1 MRLPWRRN
9 LRYLPHHALARI
21 LSQKMS
27 PRKRVLLSAFA
38 CEPYKGSEPE
48 VGWQWAMQIS
58 RFHDVTV
65 LTRQQYRAP
74 VEKVLQTFPPDR
86 PKPEFIYFDLPVWA
100 HRLGKGSVGLR
111 TYYVLWQKKA
121 HGVISRIHREKPFD
135 VMHHVTIA
143 TFRYPTAIWGHGVP
157 SIWGPIGGIE
167 SSPTQLFPWEH
178 PTSLAVEA
186 LRNLNNWIQS
196 APFAKLPKR
205 AAAST
210 KTLVSTLEMQKALAK
225 FGFASRL
232 TPTIGLETEKLSYQ
246 SHRQSEGPLK
256 LLFVGKL
263 IGLKGIDLALRALK
277 ASGTNA
283 TFTLIGTGNYQATAE
298 RTVKKLGLG
307 ARVAFLGQLPREK
320 VLKIYGEFDALLFPS
335 LHDTGGFS
343 VIEAMF
349 NELPVICL
357 DCAGPAVAVQDGCG
371 VKVSVQQKRQCVI
384 EDLATGI
391 RRYDQD
397 RQLLLAHGRTAR
409 QSILENYDWGKKG
422 DQMNEVYEE
431 IFKQPGLAADI
442 KYREV

>member
-1 MRLPWRRN
+1 
-9 LRYLPHHALARI
+9 
-21 LSQKMS
+21 MS
-27 PRKRVLLSAFA
+27 RRKRVLLSAFA
-38 CEPYKGSEPE
+38 CEPFKGSEPE

-65 LTRQQYRAP
+65 LTRKQYQVP
-74 VEKVLQTFPPDR
+74 VEKVLKAFPADR
-86 PKPEFIYFDLPVWA
+86 PKPEFIYFDLPDWA
-100 HRLGKGSVGLR
+100 QRLGRGSVGLR
-111 TYYVLWQKKA
+111 TYYVFWQKKA
-121 HGVISRIHREKPFD
+121 HGLIGRLHREKPFD
-135 VMHHVTIA
+135 VMHHVTFA
-143 TFRYPTAIWGHGVP
+143 TFRYPTAIWGHGVS

-178 PTSLAVEA
+178 PVSLVVEA
-186 LRNLNNWIQS
+186 VRNLNNWIQS

-210 KTLVSTLEMQKALAK
+210 KTLVSTIEMQRALAK
-225 FGFASRL
+225 FGFESQL
-232 TPTIGLETEKLSYQ
+232 MPTIGLETEKLSHQ

-298 RTVKKLGLG
+298 RTAKSLGLG
-307 ARVAFLGQLPREK
+307 ERVMFLGQLPREK
-320 VLKIYGEFDALLFPS
+320 VLKIYGEFDAMLFPS
-335 LHDTGGFS
+335 LHDTGGFA

-357 DCAGPAVAVQDGCG
+357 DCAGPAVGVREGCG
-371 VKVSVQQKRQCVI
+371 VKVSVQQNRERVI
-384 EDLATGI
+384 EALAAGI

-397 RQLLLAHGRTAR
+397 RQLLLSHGKAAR
-409 QSILENYDWGKKG
+409 QSVLENYDWEKKG
-422 DQMNEVYEE
+422 NQMNEVYEE
-431 IFKQPGLAADI
+431 VLKRTPNQQLISERGDA
-442 KYREV
+442 

>member
-1 MRLPWRRN
+1 
-9 LRYLPHHALARI
+9 
-21 LSQKMS
+21 MS
-27 PRKRVLLSAFA
+27 RRKRVLLSAFA

-65 LTRQQYRAP
+65 LTRHQYRVP
-74 VEKVLQTFPPDR
+74 VEKVLNTLPADR
-86 PKPEFIYFDLPVWA
+86 PKPDFIYFDLPEWTQ
-100 HRLGKGSVGLR
+100 RFSKSSVGIR
-111 TYYVLWQKKA
+111 TYYVFWQKKVR
-121 HGVISRIHREKPFD
+121 GVISQLHREKPFD
-135 VMHHVTIA
+135 VMHHVTFA

-167 SSPTQLFPWEH
+167 SSPKQLFPWEH
-178 PTSLAVEA
+178 PVSLGVEA

-196 APFAKLPKR
+196 APFAKLPQR

-210 KTLVSTLEMQKALAK
+210 KTLVSTMEMQKALAK
-225 FGFASRL
+225 FGFESQL
-232 TPTIGLETEKLSYQ
+232 MPTIGLETEKLSHQ

-263 IGLKGIDLALRALK
+263 IALKGIDLALRALK

-298 RTVKKLGLG
+298 RTARNLGLG
-307 ARVAFLGQLPREK
+307 ERVVFLGQLPREK
-320 VLKIYGEFDALLFPS
+320 VLEIYQEFDVMMFPS
-335 LHDTGGFS
+335 LHDTGGFA

-357 DCAGPAVAVQDGCG
+357 DCAGPAVAVREGCG
-371 VKVSVQQKRQCVI
+371 VKVSVQQNRQRVI
-384 EDLATGI
+384 EDLAAGI

-397 RQLLLAHGRTAR
+397 RQLLLSQGKAAR
-409 QSILENYDWGKKG
+409 QSILENYDWDKKG
-422 DQMNEVYEE
+422 EQMNKVYEE
-431 IFKQPGLAADI
+431 LLG
-442 KYREV
+442 